1 MLLPLL
7 TQVWLYF
14 SSLLFFIVSFCIFFS
29 CTRNYI
35 YYTSVSCV
43 WFLLP
48 YVNLQSN
55 WAWKLQNSDCP
66 FRFLFKD
73 FLLCSRYSKV
83 SYSAKHVCK
92 PLFGSSATIFR
103 LTFSELSLS
112 INVKKLKR
120 SPGNCRTKYKLADG
134 VTALAQLRV
143 LYSDRARSFNRWQPT
158 LHPKCTIIHV
168 DCKLSTNQSFHSV

>member
-14 SSLLFFIVSFCIFFS
+14 SSLLFFTVSFCIFFPVHE
-29 CTRNYI
+29 TI
-35 YYTSVSCV
+35 YTIRVSVVFDFYYRTYT
-43 WFLLP
+43 
-48 YVNLQSN
+48 YNLTEREN
-55 WAWKLQNSDCP
+55 LQNSDCP

-120 SPGNCRTKYKLADG
+120 SPGIVEQSTNWQMAW
-134 VTALAQLRV
+134 QLWLSSV
-143 LYSDRARSFNRWQPT
+143 FCT
-158 LHPKCTIIHV
+158 LIEHA
-168 DCKLSTNQSFHSV
+168 LSTDDSPLYIRNVL

>member
-1 MLLPLL
+1 MSCYY
-7 TQVWLYF
+7 LYWHKSGYIF
-14 SSLLFFIVSFCIFFS
+14 HHYCFLLFLSVFFS
-29 CTRNYI
+29 RNTKLYI
-35 YYTSVSCV
+35 LYECQLCLIFITVR
-43 WFLLP
+43 
-48 YVNLQSN
+48 
-55 WAWKLQNSDCP
+55 KLTECENFQNSDCP

>member
-1 MLLPLL
+1 MLLPVL

-14 SSLLFFIVSFCIFFS
+14 LSLLFFTVSFCIFFPVHE
-29 CTRNYI
+29 TI
-35 YYTSVSCV
+35 YTIRVSVV
-43 WFLLP
+43 FDFYYRTLT
-48 YVNLQSN
+48 YNLTEREN
-55 WAWKLQNSDCP
+55 LQNSDCP

-103 LTFSELSLS
+103 LTCSELSLS

-143 LYSDRARSFNRWQPT
+143 LYSGRARSFNR
-158 LHPKCTIIHV
+158 
-168 DCKLSTNQSFHSV
+168 